1 MVLKQNRGLRQ
12 KNPEK
17 QDMLLKWG
25 RKSGKAGPN
34 LILKNLFNC
43 KSTFICDL
51 AKKPP
56 IFREQNLKH
65 FKKCREI
72 EKPIMVILAVERGLI
87 QFKIIA
93 IQRSNSFKSIQT
105 SNIKLS
111 RNGSLPV

>member
-1 MVLKQNRGLRQ
+1 MGYVK
-12 KNPEK
+12 KTPEK
-17 QDMLLKWG
+17 QEMLLKWG

-51 AKKPP
+51 AKKSA

-65 FKKCREI
+65 FKKCCEI

-87 QFKIIA
+87 YFKIIA
-93 IQRSNSFKSIQT
+93 IQRSNPFKSIQT
-105 SNIKLS
+105 SNVKLS